1 MLPCTVALPS
11 LPGRLMMHSRFLKCS
26 AYSSSVTFVPYR
38 SALPRRLRPLSKL
51 ALNRQSQL
59 PAVLL
64 CCLPGLQP
72 LSGRAQPAL
81 QPAAT
86 AIMPPKLFLNVAA
99 SVQSL
104 RPGSG
109 AADDEARSAAL
120 LAPSIE
126 IGPSGT
132 LKLGGAFE
140 FNPLGMKRNLA
151 IAPLGAAAP
160 LGEGAAGLQ
169 ASYRVRS
176 RSAFAS
182 RERGHDKGMQGW
194 REGWKS

>member
-1 MLPCTVALPS
+1 
-11 LPGRLMMHSRFLKCS
+11 
-26 AYSSSVTFVPYR
+26 
-38 SALPRRLRPLSKL
+38 
-51 ALNRQSQL
+51 
-59 PAVLL
+59 
-64 CCLPGLQP
+64 
-72 LSGRAQPAL
+72 
-81 QPAAT
+81 
-86 AIMPPKLFLNVAA
+86 MPPKLFLNVAA

-104 RPGSG
+104 RPGGG
-109 AADDEARSAAL
+109 ATADDESRSAAL

-169 ASYRVRS
+169 ASYRVRGWVGSAVASEEDGQVSQGGKCEGPASQQLSSVLRAPAAGMPYACALRLRLLLCRS
-176 RSAFAS
+176 RSRTCASCARWAAAPAGWCRRPSCRAS
-182 RERGHDKGMQGW
+182 RGSW
-194 REGWKS
+194 P